1 MKTTLIFLMT
11 LLLTTGGCTKDE
23 HKDTKQENSIYGTW
37 KLVET
42 SGSDGGSEPTWSSV
56 DNGYTYT
63 FKRESNNI
71 ISNRFNCDG
80 EFTLPSENTIEIKF
94 NCDENQ
100 FSMSYSYELNK
111 GELLLTADLSIC
123 PEGCGEKYQMIQTQI
138 KN

>member
-1 MKTTLIFLMT
+1 MKTTLILLMT
-11 LLLTTGGCTKDE
+11 LLLTAGGCTKED

-42 SGSDGGSEPTWSSV
+42 SGSDGGSDPTWSSV

-63 FKRESNNI
+63 FKRESNII

-80 EFTLPSENTIEIKF
+80 EFTQSSENTIEIKF

-111 GELLLTADLSIC
+111 DELVLVADLSIC
-123 PEGCGEKYQMIQTQI
+123 PEGCGEKYQKIQTQI